1 MRPILRAVWL
11 VLLILAAGAGWLQFH
26 TTRYDHIIDQAS
38 AQNGVNFYLIKAL
51 VFQESWFRPDIRGGS
66 GELGL
71 MQVSMAAA
79 SDFCTRKGFLP
90 FYEERLLEPEL
101 NVEIGCWYLRQS
113 IDRYKNTPAPE
124 LFALLRYNAGQAR
137 ADAWVKQALSSSVPP
152 GISPERYYLSLVD
165 IPKTREY
172 VRSILQRSRTH
183 QFWF

>member
-1 MRPILRAVWL
+1 MRPITRAVGL
-11 VLLILAAGAGWLQFH
+11 VLLILAAAAGWLQFH
-26 TTRYDHIIDQAS
+26 TTRYDHIIDQAAARNDVS
-38 AQNGVNFYLIKAL
+38 FYLAKAL

-90 FYEERLLEPEL
+90 LYEARLLEPEL
-101 NVEIGCWYLRQS
+101 NLEIGCWYLRQS
-113 IDRYKNTPAPE
+113 LERYKNTPAPE

-137 ADAWVKQALSSSVPP
+137 SDAWVKQALSNPVPP

-172 VRSILQRSRTH
+172 VRSILHRSRTH